1 MISTSATKRSVRRL
15 SPRSTVPKFMK
26 PTDCSVSS
34 MLCPLRT
41 ERGYPPRSAPKFGC
55 AGQVQRRQDLP
66 NCKNFRQDLTTMLK
80 ITVDNILTKHELQV
94 RQPVV
99 FVTSGCSDVV
109 KLEGEPHRRPSPA
122 SLAICPGTAQ
132 KLANIRGIEHL
143 LSAGVGGTTHE
154 VALLIR

>member
-1 MISTSATKRSVRRL
+1 
-15 SPRSTVPKFMK
+15 
-26 PTDCSVSS
+26 

-66 NCKNFRQDLTTMLK
+66 NCKNFRQDLTTILK

-94 RQPVV
+94 RQPVA

-109 KLEGEPHRRPSPA
+109 KLEGVPQSVPPNRVSNRRPARPSEYRYSEA
-122 SLAICPGTAQ
+122 
-132 KLANIRGIEHL
+132 R
-143 LSAGVGGTTHE
+143 VGRRLTQTP
-154 VALLIR
+154 VAPCSERA

>member
-1 MISTSATKRSVRRL
+1 MISTSATKRSARRL

-26 PTDCSVSS
+26 QTDCSVSS
-34 MLCPLRT
+34 ILCPLRT
-41 ERGYPPRSAPKFGC
+41 ERRYPPRSAPKFGC

-109 KLEGEPHRRPSPA
+109 KLEGVPQGVPPAAGPNVTSKAPPQESPRR
-122 SLAICPGTAQ
+122 AQ
-132 KLANIRGIEHL
+132 AYRE
-143 LSAGVGGTTHE
+143 
-154 VALLIR
+154 RQDDF

>member
-109 KLEGEPHRRPSPA
+109 KLEGVP
-122 SLAICPGTAQ
+122 Q
-132 KLANIRGIEHL
+132 
-143 LSAGVGGTTHE
+143 GVPPKNDRATE
-154 VALLIR
+154 SFWFPI

>member
-1 MISTSATKRSVRRL
+1 TSATQRAVRRL

-109 KLEGEPHRRPSPA
+109 KLEGVPQPRPPAHHQCVLCRHRQRRRRRRWLPP
-122 SLAICPGTAQ
+122 
-132 KLANIRGIEHL
+132 
-143 LSAGVGGTTHE
+143 
-154 VALLIR
+154 

>member
-109 KLEGEPHRRPSPA
+109 KLEAGAERATGGSHGTSPGIVRRRRLRDPRLPQSF
-122 SLAICPGTAQ
+122 SLDSYITM
-132 KLANIRGIEHL
+132 
-143 LSAGVGGTTHE
+143 
-154 VALLIR
+154 

>member
-109 KLEGEPHRRPSPA
+109 KLEGTP
-122 SLAICPGTAQ
+122 
-132 KLANIRGIEHL
+132 K
-143 LSAGVGGTTHE
+143 GVGGVRDNH
-154 VALLIR
+154 ALRSTSGRATLTGYKSFCVPT

>member
-1 MISTSATKRSVRRL
+1 TTVVTYMVSTECRV
-15 SPRSTVPKFMK
+15 ST
-26 PTDCSVSS
+26 
-34 MLCPLRT
+34 MLCAVST
-41 ERGYPPRSAPKFGC
+41 ERGYPPLSATNFGF

-109 KLEGEPHRRPSPA
+109 KLEGVPQGVPPARQSGEESGAGGSERR
-122 SLAICPGTAQ
+122 
-132 KLANIRGIEHL
+132 
-143 LSAGVGGTTHE
+143 
-154 VALLIR
+154 